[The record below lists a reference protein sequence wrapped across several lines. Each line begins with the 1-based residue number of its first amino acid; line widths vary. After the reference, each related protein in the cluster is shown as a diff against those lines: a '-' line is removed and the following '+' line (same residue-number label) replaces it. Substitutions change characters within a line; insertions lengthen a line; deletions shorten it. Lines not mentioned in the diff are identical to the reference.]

1 MALRLPCCCPRY
13 RKLQAE
19 EPRNEAE
26 ELRNEAE
33 EPRNE
38 ASS

>member
-19 EPRNEAE
+19 ELIREAE
-26 ELRNEAE
+26 VPIREAE